1 MAANPSFHFNILVIE
16 DAPEVQDSLK
26 RALQATFQ
34 GSTTFSWKLVSNVGT
49 AQARLAG
56 ERHHFISIDQNI
68 PDNDGEIVSSENGL
82 NLCARIVEQNIV
94 APRVIYTAFGKVEY
108 SNWVGRVG
116 GTRYL
121 EKGVD
126 DTKKDTYT
134 AQKWAT
140 FIKSE
145 LESNYIP
152 FALDLAGKCLPLS
165 LAERARRTQVA
176 YAAKTYETYMRL
188 WLELWESALHLAFA
202 QTLALYSHAKLPS
215 GRPLNYTPDGTPA
228 GQEQFIKEVWSRL
241 APAGWMSPWAR
252 YISTGKKE
260 GESVGAG
267 EGFLQGAS
275 IPLRKLRN
283 DISHSFPGEQWEAW
297 VSEYREAVL
306 FLIDALAFWIENPLL
321 TRLQFHPTD
330 RQVVVGQALMGDQF
344 PFPTRTINIPTS
356 ELTRIPSGSADHA
369 CLLWSRRG
377 EGESQV
383 LDLDPFIILER
394 DRQGRLHLLLLSHPA
409 REQGQWLYRSL
420 TDGRLQPRP
429 LTGPALQTVRS
440 VFR

>member
-1 MAANPSFHFNILVIE
+1 MILVIE
-16 DAPEVQDSLK
+16 DHSGWQGSLE

-34 GSTTFSWKLVSNVGT
+34 GANAVSWKLMSN
-49 AQARLAG
+49 ASAARSQLTR

-68 PDNDGEIVSSENGL
+68 PEKDGEIVLSESGL
-82 NLCARIVEQNIV
+82 NLCTSVVEQNIV

-108 SNWVGRVG
+108 SNWAGRIG
-116 GTRYL
+116 GVRYL
-121 EKGVD
+121 EKGAD
-126 DTKKDTYT
+126 DTKEDTYT
-134 AQKWAT
+134 AQKWAA

-145 LESNYIP
+145 LDNNYIP

-165 LAERARRTQVA
+165 LAERARRAQAA
-176 YAAKTYETYMRL
+176 YTAKIYETYMRL

-241 APAGWMSPWAR
+241 APADWMSPWAR

-260 GESVGAG
+260 GGSVGAG

-297 VSEYREAVL
+297 ASEYREAVL

-330 RQVVVGQALMGDQF
+330 RQVVVGQALMGDQL
-344 PFPTRTINIPTS
+344 PFPTRTINVPTS
-356 ELTRIPSGSADHA
+356 ELTRIPSGSTDHA
-369 CLLWSRRG
+369 CLLWWRRG
-377 EGESQV
+377 ESESQV
-383 LDLDPFIILER
+383 LDLDPFITLER
-394 DRQGRLHLLLLSHPA
+394 DRQGRSHLLLLSHPA
-409 REQGQWLYRSL
+409 RERGQWFYRSL
-420 TDGRLQPRP
+420 TDGRLQSRP
-429 LTGPALQTVRS
+429 LTDSALQTVRS